1 MHARTDVV
9 STDMSEDSAVDP
21 SVESAEESGIDQL
34 CSKVYK
40 RLQAPLDRAIP
51 IASHRKAVC
60 TMLKA
65 RDALLRGATLDSQSR
80 LMLVCSGVTCMRR
93 ATFEVD
99 GDDQIPLLKKTA
111 TLIFSLLVMGEDT
124 DGMDDE
130 LDASAAMASYG
141 DYSDDDD
148 EMGEE
153 DMGES
158 GSSTADKEAEEPTGD
173 APRKR
178 RRLPTRD
185 EQNMLACWKSRSLAQ
200 RIGLV
205 GEPKASSWDTAM
217 NSDAA
222 VSRAALKEARYVR
235 ERNAM
240 EEMEEFAT
248 IFFRSSSAAMTNSL
262 IASTQPS
269 SSSSRDLGSRSF
281 LTLDTVGLLNTAN
294 EMQDD
299 KLAALADAAES
310 EAGQSILRDMIL
322 SFKLPT
328 SALGVRRCVCLTRK
342 TNAFATKNYPEI
354 LNGAHEA
361 AMRGA
366 MWSYQNDPD
375 PVHKMSA
382 LLAGLALVIAGV
394 GGDIRKGDAFSGRV
408 LLPFIDCA
416 PPAPHLTRIA
426 LLCESNEWVIYS
438 TSSSGKPVVKF
449 KKAGY
454 DGFCECILLM
464 SKSLV

>member
-1 MHARTDVV
+1 
-9 STDMSEDSAVDP
+9 
-21 SVESAEESGIDQL
+21 
-34 CSKVYK
+34 
-40 RLQAPLDRAIP
+40 
-51 IASHRKAVC
+51 
-60 TMLKA
+60 
-65 RDALLRGATLDSQSR
+65 
-80 LMLVCSGVTCMRR
+80 
-93 ATFEVD
+93 
-99 GDDQIPLLKKTA
+99 
-111 TLIFSLLVMGEDT
+111 
-124 DGMDDE
+124 
-130 LDASAAMASYG
+130 
-141 DYSDDDD
+141 
-148 EMGEE
+148 
-153 DMGES
+153 
-158 GSSTADKEAEEPTGD
+158 
-173 APRKR
+173 
-178 RRLPTRD
+178 
-185 EQNMLACWKSRSLAQ
+185 
-200 RIGLV
+200 
-205 GEPKASSWDTAM
+205 M

-222 VSRAALKEARYVR
+222 VGRAALKEAKYVR

-240 EEMEEFAT
+240 DEMDELAT
-248 IFFRSSSAAMTNSL
+248 IFLRSSSAAMTSSL

-269 SSSSRDLGSRSF
+269 SSTSRDPGSRSF

-294 EMQDD
+294 EMQED

-342 TNAFATKNYPEI
+342 TNAFATKNYPDI
-354 LNGAHEA
+354 LNDAHEA

-408 LLPFIDCA
+408 LLPFVDCR
-416 PPAPHLTRIA
+416 PPAPHVRRIA

-438 TSSSGKPVVKF
+438 TNSNGKPVVKF

-454 DGFCECILLM
+454 DGFCECVLLL